1 MPGENKSVSPMKYLR
16 DAIDTQVYVRLKD
29 GSEFVGTL
37 KMTDSTMNLILD
49 DSIEVKDGKQ
59 VVAKIGKILIRG
71 SMVQYI
77 SFTPDVAAGEALSK

>member
-1 MPGENKSVSPMKYLR
+1 MPGENKTVSPMKYLR

-29 GSEFVGTL
+29 GSEFVGVL
-37 KMTDSTMNLILD
+37 KMTDSTMNLILE

-71 SMVQYI
+71 SMIQYI
-77 SFTPDVAAGEALSK
+77 SFTPDIAAGEALSK